1 MISIDYVGIGEASQ
15 ILKLSRTSIQK
26 LVDGGQLAAIKTL
39 GGHRRIVRTS
49 LDELS
54 QKIGPK
60 ALLRPGRIS
69 EPGYPNQ
76 LASSNEHSVLHALIV
91 EDDPVLATLLRGIF
105 EEDYPDI
112 KCTVATDG
120 LDAVLQLERH
130 RPRILITDL
139 SMQPF
144 DGFTLLNLVSNR
156 SEYDN
161 VAIVVMSGMS
171 TEEIEAKGGL
181 PRNALF
187 FPKPVSIERLR
198 GFLDAHVQTDKQ
210 TTANAGHVRSTLS

>member
-1 MISIDYVGIGEASQ
+1 MMSIDYVGIGEAAQ

-39 GGHRRIVRTS
+39 GGHRRIVRSS

-60 ALLRPGRIS
+60 ALLRPGRLA
-69 EPGYPNQ
+69 EPGYPHA
-76 LASSNEHSVLHALIV
+76 LAGQVDRSALQALIV
-91 EDDPVLATLLRGIF
+91 EDDPVLAALLRGIF
-105 EEDYPDI
+105 AADYADI

-156 SEYDN
+156 REYDN

-171 TEEIEAKGGL
+171 PEEIESKGGL

-187 FPKPVSIERLR
+187 FPKPVSLERLR
-198 GFLDAHVQTDKQ
+198 GFLDAHIQMLRQDATEASHARAAL
-210 TTANAGHVRSTLS
+210 T